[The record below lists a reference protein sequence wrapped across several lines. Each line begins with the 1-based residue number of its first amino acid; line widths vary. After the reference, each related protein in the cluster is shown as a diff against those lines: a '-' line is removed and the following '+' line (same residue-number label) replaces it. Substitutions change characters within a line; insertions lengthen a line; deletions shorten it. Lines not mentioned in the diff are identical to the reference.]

1 MPDLR
6 LRSLAPY
13 AGLFALALSLRWY
26 GLDWGNYHP
35 DEWPIESFARGL
47 DLPNSPGEF
56 FSPESPLN
64 PGWFN
69 YGSLP
74 LILLAAIGW
83 LGDQLREFADFVPQ
97 RHVLWRGVTGLADAV
112 TVILVARIGRELYG
126 HTVGFLAAA
135 FYALAVLPI
144 QLSHYYTVDPL
155 MTALLMASLLASVRF
170 LRSRNQ
176 RTGYI
181 AAALLGLAISTKA
194 SAVVFSIPV
203 AFVWLAYLST
213 RMRDGATTTNDIR
226 RALRHAILAVF
237 IAFAAFAI
245 AQPYALI
252 DWATYTNDVLTQAN
266 MARGEFE
273 LPFTIQYEDTTPWL
287 YHIRN
292 IVVWGLGIPL
302 GVAAL
307 VGVSLITW
315 RDARRR
321 NVIELL
327 LIVSL
332 LIPFLWLGAQQV
344 KFMRYMLPLYP
355 LFCIA
360 AALAVVSG
368 MALLARFGRR
378 GTWAGMTLAG
388 VVIVPTAFYAIAFT
402 TVFGGTHPVDR
413 MSEWITDNVPPGS
426 VITTETWDQ
435 RFHGEH
441 RYDIEP
447 IEVYWADDW
456 FKAEMIAG
464 QLRRADY
471 VYMFSN
477 RGYGSVSRLPERFP
491 VMRAYYEALFDGR
504 LGYELARVETTY
516 PSLLCVTLV
525 DDSIR
530 YLGFEPSSP
539 DVIDGGAS
547 GLVINLGPAD
557 ESFTVYERPKPMLF
571 RKASELSQ
579 PELMQILT
587 ADLIT
592 RQTTLSIPAAPSL
605 LMSPDLAAAQD
616 EGGTWTDIMPVAG
629 RGSGTEL
636 VLWLLAIQGIA
647 LAGFP
652 LMARIFRPL
661 PDSGYLLGKALSL
674 LVVSYLVWL
683 GAALQVV
690 EFSRESIALA
700 IVILVAASAFITY
713 RSRRELITLIR
724 LRWPWLLTAEALFIA
739 VFLGLVVLRAAN
751 PDFWHPFR
759 GGEKPMDISYLT
771 AVTRSSFM
779 PPYDPW
785 FAGGHLNYYY
795 FGHFIVATLIRLT
808 GTVPEFAVNLAIPM
822 FWAMTFGAAFSIGV
836 NLAEA
841 TMQRIRA
848 RQFPAFG
855 SLIAGLATALMITIA
870 GNLDGLIQL
879 LQQLGPEVWKTIT
892 EPGAG
897 GMNELLTFAVPVLTG
912 DGFDFWRSS
921 RMVAVPG
928 TLSITEFPFFSYLFA
943 DPHAH
948 IFAMPFALVAV
959 GLSLAVAL
967 ALHSRRKLVSVALP
981 FAALALTLGA
991 LFAAHSWDY
1000 PTYLFIAVAAITIA
1014 FLARSEGVKRSLVYG
1029 IAAAIVL
1036 TGISFA
1042 LFAPYHAANATFY
1055 TEIVPSNEQ
1064 TPIRSLIAIFGL
1076 PLLIIA
1082 ASLRPSGALALG
1094 LPDASLRKLLREIRL
1109 RIWPREDTTI
1119 AFAIRAT
1126 TVTATGAAVIGVASL
1141 LILGF
1146 GNVVVT
1152 GAFATVTLALALSA
1166 RLPLPVR
1173 LAYGAASLAFGLIAA
1188 VDILAIQDYLVR
1200 MNTIFRVYLQAW
1212 ILLGIAAA
1220 FLLWWMVRRGG
1231 ALRISGIGRIYRI
1244 TFYGLTAVAILGVSI
1259 YPVLG
1264 TRARLADRIN
1274 TSIPLTLDGTAYMQD
1289 GTYID
1294 VDDTEIIL
1302 RHELDA
1308 LLWLRANADGLPVV
1322 AEAGLPPTQHDTPYY
1337 RIQSRA
1343 AMYTGLPMIIGWPWH
1358 QRQQRGIG
1366 IAEPEIDRRQSD
1378 VRSLYSSGSSTV
1390 ITRILDEY
1398 SVGYVLIGQTERAYY
1413 PDDGIRS
1420 LVQHPRLSLAY
1431 ENEQV
1436 RVYMVLEG

>member
-6 LRSLAPY
+6 LRAIAPY
-13 AGLFALALSLRWY
+13 AGLVALALSLRWY

-47 DLPNSPGEF
+47 GLPNSLGEF

-74 LILLAAIGW
+74 LILLAPIGW
-83 LGDQLREFADFVPQ
+83 IGDRLREIADFVPQ
-97 RHVLWRGVTGLADAV
+97 RHVLWRGATGVADAI
-112 TVILVARIGRELYG
+112 TVILVARIGREVYG
-126 HTVGFLAAA
+126 QTVGFLAAA

-144 QLSHYYTVDPL
+144 QLSHYFTVDPL
-155 MTALLMASLLASVRF
+155 MTALLMGSVLASVRF
-170 LRSRNQ
+170 LRSRNE
-176 RTGYI
+176 RTGYL
-181 AAALLGLAISTKA
+181 AAFLIGLAISTKA
-194 SAVVFSIPV
+194 TAIVFSMPV
-203 AFVWLAYLST
+203 AFAWIAYLWAVT
-213 RMRDGATTTNDIR
+213 REGGNADAVRN
-226 RALRHAILAVF
+226 ALSQAILAGL
-237 IAFAAFAI
+237 IAIAAFAI
-245 AQPYALI
+245 AQPYAII
-252 DWATYTNDVLTQAN
+252 DWSTYTNDVLTQAN
-266 MARGEFE
+266 MARGKLE
-273 LPFTIQYEDTTPWL
+273 LPFTIQYIDTTPWL

-292 IVVWGLGIPL
+292 MVVWGLGIPL
-302 GVAAL
+302 GVAAIA
-307 VGVSLITW
+307 GVCLITW
-315 RDARRR
+315 RAARRR

-327 LIVSL
+327 IIASL
-332 LIPFLWLGAQQV
+332 LIPFLWIGSQQV
-344 KFMRYMLPLYP
+344 KFMRYLLPLYP

-388 VVIVPTAFYAIAFT
+388 VVIIPTAFYALAFT

-413 MSEWITDNVPPGS
+413 MSAWITDNVPPGS

-441 RYDIEP
+441 RYDIES
-447 IEVYWADDW
+447 IEVYWADDR
-456 FKAEMIAG
+456 FKAEMIAD
-464 QLRRADY
+464 QLSRADY

-477 RGYGSVSRLPERFP
+477 RGYGSVSRLPDRFP
-491 VMRAYYEALFDGR
+491 VMRAYYESLFDGS
-504 LGYELARVETTY
+504 LGFELARVEATY
-516 PSLLCVTLV
+516 PSLLGVTFV

-530 YLGFEPSSP
+530 YLDFEPSSP
-539 DVIDGGAS
+539 DVIDGGAT
-547 GLVINLGPAD
+547 GPVINLGPAD

-571 RKASELSQ
+571 RKVSQLSEPKLLQ
-579 PELMQILT
+579 LLT
-587 ADLIT
+587 AGLFA
-592 RQTTLSIPAAPSL
+592 RRGTTLYQRESPSL
-605 LMSPDLAAAQD
+605 LMSPELAAAQD
-616 EGGTWTDIMPVAG
+616 EGGTWTEIMSVTG
-629 RGSGTEL
+629 RGSGTEF

-674 LVVSYLVWL
+674 LIVSYLAWL
-683 GAALQVV
+683 GASLQVIA
-690 EFSRESIALA
+690 FSRESVLAAILILAL
-700 IVILVAASAFITY
+700 ASAFVTY
-713 RSRRELITLIR
+713 RSRREIVTLIR
-724 LRWPWLLTAEALFIA
+724 LRWRWLLSAEVLFIA
-739 VFLGLVVLRAAN
+739 VFLALVVLRAAN
-751 PDFWHPFR
+751 PDLWHPFR
-759 GGEKPMDISYLT
+759 GGEKPMDVSYLT

-808 GTVPEFAVNLAIPM
+808 GTVPEFAVNLAIPT
-822 FWAMTFGAAFSIGV
+822 FWTMTFCAAFSIGV
-836 NLAEA
+836 NLTEA
-841 TMQRIRA
+841 TSQRIRT
-848 RQFPAFG
+848 RQFPAPG
-855 SLIAGLATALMITIA
+855 SLAVGLLAALMVAIA

-879 LQQLGPEVWKTIT
+879 SQQLGPELWKTLT

-897 GMNELLTFAVPVLTG
+897 GVSELMTFAVPVLTG

-928 TLSITEFPFFSYLFA
+928 TFSITEFPFFSYLFA

-948 IFAMPFALVAV
+948 IFAMPFALVTV

-967 ALHSRRKLVSVALP
+967 ALRDRRRFLSVALP

-1000 PTYLFIAVAAITIA
+1000 PTYLFMAVAAITIA
-1014 FLARSEGVKRSLVYG
+1014 LLARSTGIKKSMLYG
-1029 IAAAIVL
+1029 TAAAIVL
-1036 TGISFA
+1036 VVASFL

-1064 TPIRSLIAIFGL
+1064 TPIRSLVAIFGL
-1076 PLLIIA
+1076 PLLIVI
-1082 ASLRPSGALALG
+1082 ASLRPALALSLG
-1094 LPDASLRKLLREIRL
+1094 LPDAGIRAMWRETRYRLWPPEETGIALLRRM
-1109 RIWPREDTTI
+1109 
-1119 AFAIRAT
+1119 T
-1126 TVTATGAAVIGVASL
+1126 TVVGGCIVLSGVVALFIVGQGNLAITGALAI
-1141 LILGF
+1141 
-1146 GNVVVT
+1146 
-1152 GAFATVTLALALSA
+1152 VTLALALSN
-1166 RLPLPVR
+1166 RLPLTVR
-1173 LAYGAASLAFGLIAA
+1173 LAFGAASLAFGLIAA
-1188 VDILAIQDYLVR
+1188 VDVFAIQDHLVR

-1212 ILLGIAAA
+1212 ILLGISAA

-1231 ALRISGIGRIYRI
+1231 ALRIPGVGRIYRFA
-1244 TFYGLTAVAILGVSI
+1244 FYGAAAIAILGVSI

-1264 TRARLADRIN
+1264 TRARLADRIDAN
-1274 TSIPLTLDGTAYMQD
+1274 IPLTLDGTAYMQE
-1289 GTYID
+1289 GTYRD
-1294 VDDTEIIL
+1294 VGDTEIIL

-1308 LLWLRANADGLPVV
+1308 LLWLRENAEGIPVV

-1343 AMYTGLPMIIGWPWH
+1343 AMYAGQTMIVGWPWH

-1366 IAEPEIDRRQSD
+1366 IAQPEIDRRQLD
-1378 VRSLYSSGSSTV
+1378 VSSLYSSGSPSV

-1398 SVGYVLIGQTERAYY
+1398 DVGYVLVGQTERAYY
-1413 PDDGIRS
+1413 PETD
-1420 LVQHPRLSLAY
+1420 VQTLERHPRLSLAY
-1431 ENEQV
+1431 ENEAV
-1436 RVYMVLEG
+1436 RIYKVAQG